1 MTPEER
7 VRELGLAIPAA
18 SAPAGLYAPAV
29 RSGALLY
36 VSGQLPMLNGELM
49 RTGYCG
55 AGLSADECAAL
66 ARQCSRNALGAVR
79 GELGSLDRV
88 VRALRVAGYVAS
100 APGFIDH
107 PLVINGASQ
116 VLIDVFAEAG
126 RHARVAI
133 GVAELPRGAPVEV
146 EYLFEVA

>member
-7 VRELGLAIPAA
+7 VRELCLAIPAA

-29 RSGALLY
+29 RSGAHLY

-66 ARQCSRNALGAVR
+66 ARQCSLNALGAVR

-116 VLIDVFAEAG
+116 VLIDVFGEAG